1 MAITLSPA
9 TLNFLEDKRLHEVF
23 IISAVRTPI
32 GKFGGKLAHLT
43 SPDLGV
49 VAAKAAL
56 ERAGVQPDQVEETIF
71 GSARQAGNGPNPARQ
86 ISIRAGVP
94 KELSAYTVNK
104 ACASGMQA
112 IALGFQEI
120 AIGNLDCA
128 LVGGVESMSRVPN
141 YAEGGRRGF

>member
-1 MAITLSPA
+1 M
-9 TLNFLEDKRLHEVF
+9 RLQDVF

-56 ERAGVQPDQVEETIF
+56 ERAGVQPEQVEETIF

-86 ISIRAGVP
+86 ISVRSGVP
-94 KELSAYTVNK
+94 KAVPAFTVNQ
-104 ACASGMQA
+104 ACASGMKA
-112 IALGFQEI
+112 IALGAREI
-120 AIGNLDCA
+120 ALGDMECTM
-128 LVGGVESMSRVPN
+128 VGGTESMSRVP
-141 YAEGGRRGF
+141 YYLDKGRWGY

>member
-1 MAITLSPA
+1 M
-9 TLNFLEDKRLHEVF
+9 RLQDVF

-56 ERAGVQPDQVEETIF
+56 ERAGGQPDQVEETIF

-86 ISIRAGVP
+86 NSIRAGVA
-94 KELSAYTVNK
+94 KEVSAYTVNR
-104 ACASGMQA
+104 ACDSRMQA
-112 IALGFQEI
+112 I
-120 AIGNLDCA
+120 D
-128 LVGGVESMSRVPN
+128 
-141 YAEGGRRGF
+141 